1 MVRGEEELDFMDF
14 VARMVPARGSR
25 LVVVG
30 GCGGIGRR
38 IVGAAVECDL
48 DVTVVDLARS
58 IGSNPPPTGVATI
71 ECDATSEAGVARAF
85 AEVAKAGPVDSVVN
99 LVGFTKEQ
107 VRIEDM
113 SLVEWQEI
121 VDGCLTSAFLVS
133 HHAIPLLRQSTGE
146 GPASLVHTS
155 STFGVLVRH
164 DGYGPYSASKAAI
177 INLVRALAT
186 ECAPDVRVNAVAP
199 GLVDTEFLQG
209 GTGRDH
215 KTSRIDRQAVV
226 AGVPLERIGHPDDIA
241 SAALFLCSPA
251 ASYITAQ
258 TLHVNGGIWS

>member
-1 MVRGEEELDFMDF
+1 MDF
-14 VARMVPARGSR
+14 AARMVPTPGSR

-30 GCGGIGRR
+30 GCGGIGRS
-38 IVGAAVECDL
+38 IVDAALDCNV

-58 IGSNPPPTGVATI
+58 IASNPPPEAAAAL
-71 ECDATSEAGVARAF
+71 ECDATVE
-85 AEVAKAGPVDSVVN
+85 AEVAAAFEQLDAVDAVVN

-107 VRIEDM
+107 VRVEDM
-113 SLVEWQEI
+113 ALAEWQEI

-133 HHAIPLLRQSTGE
+133 RHAIPLLRATAGAGE
-146 GPASLVHTS
+146 PSSLVHTA

-177 INLVRALAT
+177 MNLVRALAT

-199 GLVDTEFLQG
+199 GLIDTEFLQG

-215 KTSRIDRQAVV
+215 KASRIDRAAVV
-226 AGVPLERIGHPDDIA
+226 AGVPLGRIGRPDDIA

-251 ASYITAQ
+251 ASYITSQ
-258 TLHVNGGIWS
+258 TIHVNGGIWS